1 MEVYSSSVEDQLID
15 GLSYKLAPGSS
26 YIQDRKSATYWPSGS
41 NIYTPNGGTKVIRF
55 LLNGSD
61 WLDPNTLRI
70 FFDVANIE
78 AYPLRVLGGPSS
90 FFRRMRVLVGNQLV
104 EDVDQFNRVSYMF
117 DTLRARHVRENEDCE
132 GFDDRFDQPEYQ
144 DIITFNESKNGDP
157 LRTTSQGNVMNN
169 LSANFKSVNGSPPL
183 DILYVRMS

>member
-15 GLSYKLAPGSS
+15 GLSFKLAPGSS

-70 FFDVANIE
+70 FFDVSNLE
-78 AYPLRVLGGPSS
+78 AFPLRVLGGPYC

-104 EDVDQFNRVSYMF
+104 EDVDQFQSF
-117 DTLRARHVRENEDCE
+117 IHV
-132 GFDDRFDQPEYQ
+132 
-144 DIITFNESKNGDP
+144 
-157 LRTTSQGNVMNN
+157 
-169 LSANFKSVNGSPPL
+169 
-183 DILYVRMS
+183 

>member
-15 GLSYKLAPGSS
+15 GLSFKLAPGSS

-55 LLNGSD
+55 LINGSD

-70 FFDVANIE
+70 FFDVANQE
-78 AYPLRVLGGPSS
+78 AYPLRVLGGPYC

-104 EDVDQFNRVSYMF
+104 EDIDQFHRVSYMF
-117 DTLRARHVRENEDCE
+117 DILRARHVRENQDAE
-132 GFDDRFDQPEYQ
+132 GFEDRFDQPEYS
-144 DIITFNESKNGDP
+144 DILTNSSTLNSYITKTGGREMQNVANYYISVNANGTKTVSFRP
-157 LRTTSQGNVMNN
+157 
-169 LSANFKSVNGSPPL
+169 LSA
-183 DILYVRMS
+183 

>member
-15 GLSYKLAPGSS
+15 GLSFKLAPGSS

-55 LLNGSD
+55 LFNGSD

-70 FFDVANIE
+70 FFDVANLE
-78 AYPLRVLGGPSS
+78 AYPLRVLGNPYS

-104 EDVDQFNRVSYMF
+104 EDIDQFNRVSY
-117 DTLRARHVRENEDCE
+117 
-132 GFDDRFDQPEYQ
+132 
-144 DIITFNESKNGDP
+144 TF
-157 LRTTSQGNVMNN
+157 L
-169 LSANFKSVNGSPPL
+169 
-183 DILYVRMS
+183 IL